1 MRPSAR
7 FIVLNIV
14 GAALILLLGADWGGR
29 TAALA
34 FEDVPAALEAISP
47 SVGALYAR
55 QADGN
60 MKFLCSA
67 TAIERR
73 GDDTMI
79 LTANHCLEKGV
90 AYSINFGDGLM
101 RPLQAWMVP
110 HYEADEES
118 KQKYGEPVTDM
129 ALFLMR
135 GADVP
140 LVPLAARATDTP
152 GTRIVMVGYP
162 LGVAKIAY
170 EGIIAGRFDLA
181 GNDLDGYLL
190 LQIFGAPGSSGS
202 AVVDVGTGR
211 VIAVLVAAKQAPV
224 GLPVIFATPIEYREN
239 LALVREGEVG
249 AQWK

>member
-1 MRPSAR
+1 MWMRALVVAAA
-7 FIVLNIV
+7 VLSI
-14 GAALILLLGADWGGR
+14 GGGGGGR
-29 TAALA
+29 GAALA

-55 QADGN
+55 QAGGD

-73 GDDTMI
+73 GADTVI

-101 RPLQAWMVP
+101 RPLQVWQVP

-118 KQKYGEPVTDM
+118 KQKYGEPVTDL

-140 LVPLAARATDTP
+140 LVSLADRAADTP

-202 AVVDVGTGR
+202 AVVDVKTGR
-211 VIAVLVAAKQAPV
+211 VIAVLVAARQAPV
-224 GLPVIFATPIEYREN
+224 GLPVIFATPIEYRSN
-239 LALVREGEVG
+239 LAPVREEST
-249 AQWK
+249 AAAAEKDDPE